1 MLSSCQDTIQ
11 SPIKP
16 LGAYLIEAGLLSEA
30 QVQVILADQLATDMK
45 FGEIVA
51 VRGWVKQQTID
62 YLMEKVIMPERRKL
76 SEPPQPYPQTPP
88 QPISAASAV
97 AARLASASTEQAYQP
112 PPKAPAYSFVA
123 KKPTPKTAPKPT
135 AKPAPPQPVKPD
147 LFNADTE
154 DFEWLG

>member
-1 MLSSCQDTIQ
+1 MLSSWQDTMKSQ
-11 SPIKP
+11 VKP

-45 FGEIVA
+45 FGEIAA

-62 YLMEKVIMPERRKL
+62 YLMDKVVIPERRKL
-76 SEPPQPYPQTPP
+76 SEPPQSTQP
-88 QPISAASAV
+88 QPTAAAAV
-97 AARLASASTEQAYQP
+97 AARMSRASAEPTQN
-112 PPKAPAYSFVA
+112 PPKPPVYSFTA
-123 KKPTPKTAPKPT
+123 KKQTPKTAPQRP
-135 AKPAPPQPVKPD
+135 PARPAQPQPVKPE

>member
-1 MLSSCQDTIQ
+1 MLSSWQDAMK

-30 QVQVILADQLATDMK
+30 QVQVILADQLATEMK
-45 FGEIVA
+45 FGEIAA

-62 YLMEKVIMPERRKL
+62 YLMEKVIIPERRKL
-76 SEPPQPYPQTPP
+76 SEPPPSP
-88 QPISAASAV
+88 QPQPTAAAAV
-97 AARLASASTEQAYQP
+97 AARMARASAEPTHNSPSP
-112 PPKAPAYSFVA
+112 PVYSFTA
-123 KKPTPKTAPKPT
+123 KKPTPKTAPQRPPVR
-135 AKPAPPQPVKPD
+135 PAPPQPVKPE